1 LDDVNLPRPPAWATP
16 AGVALLVLVVTLPRI
31 YFVARYDLIGDEVYY
46 ALWSLYPSLG
56 YYDHPP
62 GVAWTI
68 WLGRGLFGEGEWQV
82 RSLFLLST
90 FLTCAALYRIALLL
104 LRDARIGAVAAIAYA
119 ATPAIAITFT
129 MATPDAPSTLFW
141 ILAVWAIAEFTRSRN
156 ANWWLLA
163 GLFAGLGLLSKYTV
177 VFLGAGI
184 LLYLLTSRDRIAW
197 LRLWQVWVG
206 GAIALLM
213 FAPVVWIDWGRD
225 WASFRF
231 QLGRS
236 TLDEAVLHPD
246 ELLRF
251 MIEVGILVL
260 PTLFVFLLVGIVLFF
275 ARRASGLALP
285 LLTAVPMV
293 AYFLVHGL
301 YGRVNPNW
309 ISPLYPVMALIGAWA
324 AVNVRPSSAWLRWP
338 LRALKAL
345 HVPLGLCIMLS
356 ALAAAEYRTIQ
367 GTGLRPIIGFL
378 FGWDTFQAKISDLA
392 EANGAKWVEVQDYS
406 LTGWLAYYGKMVG
419 DPLPIHDD
427 DGSIRYRFM
436 PPITDEMRAAPH
448 LIVYHSLSG
457 RVPELAGARSL
468 GLVTRDDEDGTPL
481 QNFAVYFANE

>member
-1 LDDVNLPRPPAWATP
+1 MDEVSPPRPPAWATP
-16 AGVALLVLVVTLPRI
+16 LGVALLVLLLTLPRI
-31 YFVARYDLIGDEVYY
+31 FFVARYDLIGDEAYY
-46 ALWSLYPSLG
+46 VLWSLYPGLN

-62 GVAWTI
+62 GIAWTI
-68 WLGRGLFGEGEWQV
+68 WLGRTIFGEGEWQV
-82 RSLFLLST
+82 RSLILLST
-90 FLTCAALYRIALLL
+90 FVTCAVLYRIALLV

-119 ATPAIAITFT
+119 ATPAVAITFT
-129 MATPDAPSTLFW
+129 LATPDGPSTLFW
-141 ILAVWAIAEFTRSRN
+141 MLTLWAIAEFTRSRN

-184 LLYLLTSRDRIAW
+184 LLYLLTSRERIVW

-206 GAIALLM
+206 GAMALLM

-236 TLDEAVLHPD
+236 TLDEAILQPGESV
-246 ELLRF
+246 RF
-251 MIEVGILVL
+251 MIEVGILLL
-260 PTLFVFLLVGIVLFF
+260 PTLFVFLLLGIGLFF
-275 ARRASGLALP
+275 ARRAQGLALV

-293 AYFLVHGL
+293 AYFLVHSL

-324 AVNVRPSSAWLRWP
+324 VINVRPGSAWLRWP
-338 LRALKAL
+338 LNALKAL
-345 HVPLGLCIMLS
+345 HLPLGLFILLG
-356 ALAAAEYRTIQ
+356 ALAVAEFRTIP

-392 EANGAKWVEVQDYS
+392 ETHGAKWVEVPDYS
-406 LTGWLAYYGKMVG
+406 LTGWLAYYGKMAG
-419 DPLPIHDD
+419 DPLPIHED
-427 DGSIRYRFM
+427 DGSVRYRFM
-436 PPITDEMRAAPH
+436 PPLTDEMRTAPH
-448 LIVYHSLSG
+448 LIVYHSVGG
-457 RVPELAGARSL
+457 RIPELAGARSL
-468 GLVTRDDEDGTPL
+468 GLITRDDEDGTPL
-481 QNFAVYFANE
+481 QDFAVYLANE